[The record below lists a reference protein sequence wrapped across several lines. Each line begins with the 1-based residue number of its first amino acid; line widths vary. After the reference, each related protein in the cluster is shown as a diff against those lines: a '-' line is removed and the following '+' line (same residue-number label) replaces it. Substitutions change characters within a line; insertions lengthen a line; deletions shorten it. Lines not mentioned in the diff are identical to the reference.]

1 MSDRKRQAN
10 RENARCSSGPRSAV
24 GKARS
29 ARNALKH
36 GLSVAVLH
44 DPQLAPE
51 VTKLA
56 RRIAGRD
63 ELTDLAISVAEG
75 QLDLLRVR
83 RLRSELIN
91 RALRDG
97 NLLTGSD
104 TVTGTTSSTRMFEAV
119 DTGRFPG
126 SDQQRELNGDT
137 ETAPERHARVLTELA
152 GELAKLDRYERRA
165 LSRRK
170 FAIRRFDAA

>member
-1 MSDRKRQAN
+1 MSHRKRQAN
-10 RENARCSSGPRSAV
+10 RENARRSSGPRSAV

-29 ARNALKH
+29 ARNAFRH
-36 GLSVAVLH
+36 GLSVPVLH

-63 ELTDLAISVAEG
+63 VLTDLAASIAEA

-91 RALRDG
+91 RALCDG
-97 NLLTGSD
+97 NPSTDSD
-104 TVTGTTSSTRMFEAV
+104 TG
-119 DTGRFPG
+119 
-126 SDQQRELNGDT
+126 GDT
-137 ETAPERHARVLTELA
+137 N
-152 GELAKLDRYERRA
+152 
-165 LSRRK
+165 
-170 FAIRRFDAA
+170 I